1 MSDSQRQ
8 PILML
13 LLAFII
19 LVEVSVVALRYLTAE
34 AYPSRAELGRRTLVS
49 IRPGMTADDLLSLV
63 GAPTFKEPSDR
74 SDNMATV
81 WVYRPWPSMAAYV
94 DVDKAGTVVSVRFV
108 PT

>member
-1 MSDSQRQ
+1 MPGSQRHTVV
-8 PILML
+8 ML

-19 LVEVSVVALRYLTAE
+19 VAEVSVLAVQYLTAE

-49 IRPGMTADDLLSLV
+49 IRPGMTADDLLCIV

-74 SDNMATV
+74 SGHMTAI

-94 DVDKAGTVVSVRFV
+94 DIDKAGTVISVRFV